1 MAVTIK
7 ASDRTEPYDSL
18 LNTMKP
24 GSVMQVTEEDLR
36 AQIQTA
42 TGRQLQA
49 DLDRR
54 ISMAMAGPYND
65 GRLMD
70 AVSMRIFKAE
80 NGYALVIGEKLY
92 VCPRLED
99 VSTSLV
105 AAIADW
111 EMK

>member
-1 MAVTIK
+1 MLTQ
-7 ASDRTEPYDSL
+7 L
-18 LNTMKP
+18 KP
-24 GSVMQVTEEDLR
+24 GSILAASEVDLK

-42 TGRQLQA
+42 TGKQMMD

-54 ISMAMAGPYND
+54 IARAMTGPYND

-70 AVSMRIFKAE
+70 AVSMRVFKAE

-99 VSTSLV
+99 ISAALVSTI
-105 AAIADW
+105 AAW
-111 EMK
+111 ELDK